1 MNDLTTQRQQMGGP
15 LGDVQKGRSMKRVTM
30 VLAAGAA
37 LAIAPAAAQAH
48 VTLQPESVPA
58 GGFTRLDVRVPNELD
73 DATTTK
79 VEVQFPPGFLF
90 ASYEPVPGWAGAVE
104 FRQLDEPA
112 EAFGEE
118 FSEEVDTVTFTAEG
132 KGIQPGQFQDFGLSL
147 SIPDAPGETLTFPAL
162 QTYSN
167 SEVVRWI
174 GEPDSEEPAP
184 TVTLTEPESPA
195 HGATEG
201 EGGESDD
208 EEHAESK
215 GGEDDDGTDT
225 LAVVALIVGG
235 LGLLLGI
242 GAMARG
248 RGSA

>member
-1 MNDLTTQRQQMGGP
+1 MNDLTNTDNRWAG
-15 LGDVQKGRSMKRVTM
+15 LRADVQKGRTMKRVTM

-37 LAIAPAAAQAH
+37 LLIAPAAAQAH

-90 ASYEPVPGWAGAVE
+90 ASYEPVPGWAGAVK
-104 FRQLDEPA
+104 FRKLDEPA

-118 FSEEVDTVTFTAEG
+118 FNEEVDTVTFTAEG

-147 SIPDAPGETLTFPAL
+147 SIPDTPGETLTFPAL

-167 SEVVRWI
+167 NDVVRWI

-184 TVTLTEPESPA
+184 TVTLTEAELSE
-195 HGATEG
+195 H
-201 EGGESDD
+201 
-208 EEHAESK
+208 EEH
-215 GGEDDDGTDT
+215 
-225 LAVVALIVGG
+225 
-235 LGLLLGI
+235 
-242 GAMARG
+242 G
-248 RGSA
+248 RRRR

>member
-1 MNDLTTQRQQMGGP
+1 
-15 LGDVQKGRSMKRVTM
+15 MKRVTM

-37 LAIAPAAAQAH
+37 LLIAPAAAQAH

-90 ASYEPVPGWAGAVE
+90 ASYEPVPGWAGAVK
-104 FRQLDEPA
+104 FRKLDEPA

-118 FSEEVDTVTFTAEG
+118 FNEEVDTVTFTAEG

-147 SIPDAPGETLTFPAL
+147 GIPDTPGETLTFPAL

-167 SEVVRWI
+167 GDVVRWI
-174 GEPDSEEPAP
+174 GDPESEEPAP
-184 TVTLTEPESPA
+184 TVALSEAELSEHEDGTAAEEDEP
-195 HGATEG
+195 GYEG
-201 EGGESDD
+201 EEY
-208 EEHAESK
+208 A
-215 GGEDDDGTDT
+215 DDGEEEDGDSTDT

-248 RGSA
+248 RGTA